1 MQDAKRTEE
10 EATQQD
16 NKIINVSCILFT
28 KGKMLKPRTGSKDA
42 YCQRSARRWPG
53 CLEPEC
59 VRTEVVLLASRLSEC
74 TPYSA
79 GRESTEA

>member
-28 KGKMLKPRTGSKDA
+28 KGKSPEQVQKMRTVRG
-42 YCQRSARRWPG
+42 QRVGGLA
-53 CLEPEC
+53 
-59 VRTEVVLLASRLSEC
+59 VLSQSV
-74 TPYSA
+74 
-79 GRESTEA
+79 